1 MKRSTALIL
10 PFAMLSMAVST
21 VLAQPKTSLKDA
33 YKDYF
38 KVGVAVNFRNVT
50 VPEQQAIVLREFN
63 SVTAENDMKPESTE
77 PQQGQFNWARADSI
91 ADFCRRNGIKMRG
104 HYLMW
109 HSQIGEWM
117 YKDKKGNLVTK
128 RCFSRT

>member
-21 VLAQPKTSLKDA
+21 VLAQPQTSLKDA

-63 SVTAENDMKPESTE
+63 SVTAENDMKPERLLDRDAD
-77 PQQGQFNWARADSI
+77 QQIVDLLQKEMEKIVAEDLPFIREVWSREKAISYFQGMNRV
-91 ADFCRRNGIKMRG
+91 
-104 HYLMW
+104 
-109 HSQIGEWM
+109 
-117 YKDKKGNLVTK
+117 DKTRLLA
-128 RCFSRT
+128 